1 MIDIEVSA
9 SRRYHVLMGKGL
21 LSSGGELIK
30 NALSPVPG
38 REDSRD
44 KRKICVITDENVAP
58 LYGEPDQPFI
68 KSLQDAG
75 FQVFTY
81 VFPGGEEAKTMDTV
95 AAILNYLADNRF
107 SRSDI
112 IAALGGG
119 ITGDVA
125 GFAAASYLRGVEYV
139 QAPTSLLAAVDS
151 SVGGKTGV
159 NLKAGKNLAGA
170 FWQPSLVLF
179 DPQVLSTLSRQ
190 LKLDGIAEALKA
202 GIIAD
207 PSIIEEARRARE
219 LDDPLLLTELA
230 ARAVR
235 VKRDIVLEDEREKG
249 ARQLLNLG
257 HTPAHAIETLSGY
270 TVSHGHAVA
279 MGISIISRAAERLG
293 MSREGFPEKI
303 NALLQ
308 KAGFPLKCPYSAGRL
323 AEAALSDKKRRGS
336 RITLVIPEDLGS
348 CKLMAVDISEL
359 ETIFSLGL
367 EAGS

>member
-1 MIDIEVSA
+1 M
-9 SRRYHVLMGKGL
+9 
-21 LSSGGELIK
+21 
-30 NALSPVPG
+30 
-38 REDSRD
+38 
-44 KRKICVITDENVAP
+44 
-58 LYGEPDQPFI
+58 
-68 KSLQDAG
+68 
-75 FQVFTY
+75 
-81 VFPGGEEAKTMDTV
+81 
-95 AAILNYLADNRF
+95 
-107 SRSDI
+107 
-112 IAALGGG
+112 
-119 ITGDVA
+119 
-125 GFAAASYLRGVEYV
+125 
-139 QAPTSLLAAVDS
+139 AAVDS

-359 ETIFSLGL
+359 ETIFSSALRPAADPEEIFKERIFYEPGNNPRKASRNSGYPSFKISRSQAAYSLQAGGGPGL
-367 EAGS
+367 PGSPGDHPFLFKGY